1 MDALDTLLERALAER
16 EQAVLALGLA
26 DAALQR
32 QQGQLAQL
40 VEYRNDYH
48 QRWAG
53 QFSRHGAIE
62 IVHCYQNFMQRLDDA
77 MAQQKR
83 QVQAAQAGVE
93 RARDTLLAREMRAAS
108 VRKLI
113 ERRAGEQR
121 LAHDRREQRQT
132 DERAQQAAWRQRQD
146 ETWSTRH

>member
-1 MDALDTLLERALAER
+1 MDALDTLLQRAEADR
-16 EQAVLALGLA
+16 DQAVLALGRA

-32 QQGQLAQL
+32 QQVQLAQL
-40 VEYRNDYH
+40 AEYRSEYR

-62 IVHCYQNFMQRLDDA
+62 IVHCYQSFVQRLDEA
-77 MAQQKR
+77 LAHQQR
-83 QVQAAQAGVE
+83 QVQAALAGVQ
-93 RARDTLLAREMRAAS
+93 RAREALLARETRAAS

-113 ERRAGEQR
+113 ARRGAEQQ

-132 DERAQQAAWRQRQD
+132 DERAQQAAWRQSRLNG
-146 ETWSTRH
+146 WPARH

>member
-1 MDALDTLLERALAER
+1 
-16 EQAVLALGLA
+16 
-26 DAALQR
+26 
-32 QQGQLAQL
+32 
-40 VEYRNDYH
+40 
-48 QRWAG
+48 
-53 QFSRHGAIE
+53 
-62 IVHCYQNFMQRLDDA
+62 
-77 MAQQKR
+77 
-83 QVQAAQAGVE
+83 VQAAQAGVE